1 MAEISTTDLTT
12 LQSLMQ
18 GVQNVVDA
26 PMAFERGD
34 PDKTR
39 IREIQALAGMI
50 LRGELTAGNGDRLLQ
65 LLQQLTLLFE
75 GIAGVGTRV
84 SLKPAARLVDHA
96 VGVLRNSTD
105 S

>member
-1 MAEISTTDLTT
+1 MAEISTADLTT
-12 LQSLMQ
+12 LQNHMQ
-18 GVQNVVDA
+18 GVQNIVDA
-26 PMAFERGD
+26 PMAFDRGD

-39 IREIQALAGMI
+39 IREIQALAGLI
-50 LRGELTAGNGDRLLQ
+50 LKGELTAGNAPRLLQ

-96 VGVLRNSTD
+96 VGVLRS
-105 S
+105 SAES